1 MLMVTMLKKFSY
13 KRFIVSL
20 TEFSHHISEPV
31 AERWLRGSCECEALF
46 RKKKHFG
53 VGSTFLAYSN
63 LIVIIRFKLERKR
76 QTKRYNFDF

>member
-1 MLMVTMLKKFSY
+1 MVTMLKKFSY
-13 KRFIVSL
+13 KRFIVSM

-31 AERWLRGSCECEALF
+31 AERWLRGSCKCEALF
-46 RKKKHFG
+46 RKKKHFE

>member
-1 MLMVTMLKKFSY
+1 MVTMVKKFSY
-13 KRFIVSL
+13 KRFIVSM

-31 AERWLRGSCECEALF
+31 AERWLRGSSKCEALF
-46 RKKKHFG
+46 RKKG